1 MKNMKD
7 MVWVGIIILLFGL
20 LFAGPIAERGES
32 QLTSTFF
39 TATTPRGYDQGWE
52 VDSVLLVWQR
62 YPHDESVFTFKMT
75 QNTTTDTHSYYFAIA
90 PASYNAGYTLNAW
103 ANAYITTL
111 AYPIQLPVHP
121 APFQTISLDTMYG
134 GVTAVA
140 TVDSTD
146 FAYVWNANIT
156 PLASRTVTSSA
167 SGTGVY
173 SDSIRILRTSDSTGV
188 GAGATVWLRPND
200 GGDNLTDL
208 TDANGWSEFSVNA
221 DTFIVYFWATGY
233 QMQTIPDTNRVAN
246 ADTTDT
252 VWVVATTAAAP
263 SGAGLTPVT
272 FNFFDGTSD
281 SIQNVIL
288 HYKLTSR
295 DNEAWHFDSS
305 KVFDL
310 SEVFEAR
317 SAASGQVTVN
327 LVPNDSI
334 YTTGYQVDRTEWHFW
349 AINPETGRQIL
360 GEEGIKLNVTASAS
374 GLTWPKSF

>member
-1 MKNMKD
+1 MA
-7 MVWVGIIILLFGL
+7 WVIVITLLFGL

-39 TATTPRGYDQGWE
+39 TTSVSRGFDDSWE
-52 VDSVLLVWQR
+52 VTACSLFWQR
-62 YPHDESVFTFKMT
+62 YPHDESLTVAQMI
-75 QNTTTDTHSYYFAIA
+75 QNTTGDTHSYYFAIA
-90 PASYNAGYTLNAW
+90 PASYNKNFTLNAW
-103 ANAYITTL
+103 ARAYLTDGRDVDL
-111 AYPIQLPVHP
+111 VVHA
-121 APFQTISLDTMYG
+121 APFQTISVDTMYG
-134 GVTAVA
+134 DVTAVA

-208 TDANGWSEFSVNA
+208 TDANGWSEFSVDA